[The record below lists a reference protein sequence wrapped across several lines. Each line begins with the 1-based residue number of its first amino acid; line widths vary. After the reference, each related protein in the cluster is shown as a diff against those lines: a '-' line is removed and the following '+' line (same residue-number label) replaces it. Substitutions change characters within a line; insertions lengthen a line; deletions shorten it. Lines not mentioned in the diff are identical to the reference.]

1 MSTRYAPNSRA
12 PYALPVQPHRVSD
25 RNRAIA
31 RSSVV
36 VDLAPLLSMSSPVSR
51 PRTTALPA
59 HLDRGRLM
67 TARELRVELFGDAVT
82 EWWIR
87 KNVAP
92 HARITL
98 GRSRVVWHEFDV
110 RVWLLEQRSAA

>member
-1 MSTRYAPNSRA
+1 MST
-12 PYALPVQPHRVSD
+12 
-25 RNRAIA
+25 
-31 RSSVV
+31 
-36 VDLAPLLSMSSPVSR
+36 PVSR
-51 PRTTALPA
+51 PRTTSLPA

-67 TARELRVELFGDAVT
+67 TATELRAEIFGDSVT

-92 HARITL
+92 HGRITL

-110 RVWLLEQRSAA
+110 RAWLLEKRSAAW

>member
-1 MSTRYAPNSRA
+1 MM
-12 PYALPVQPHRVSD
+12 
-25 RNRAIA
+25 
-31 RSSVV
+31 
-36 VDLAPLLSMSSPVSR
+36 LSMSSPVSR
-51 PRTTALPA
+51 PRTTPLPA

-110 RVWLLEQRSAA
+110 RAWLLDQRSAA